1 MQIDIRAKGF
11 ELSPALRE
19 HAERRLGFALS
30 WAVYDVRK
38 VAVRLYDINGPR
50 GGEDKC
56 CRIQIALPGTSDV
69 VIEDTETD
77 LYMAI
82 NRAVD
87 RAERSL
93 ARRLER
99 QREHRHVRQP
109 VVEITDDPSAEEF
122 QQRVDAGVFH

>member
-1 MQIDIRAKGF
+1 MHIDIRAQGF

-30 WAVYDVRK
+30 WATYDVRK

-56 CRIQIALPGTSDV
+56 CRIQIPLPGGSDI
-69 VIEDTETD
+69 VIEDTESD
-77 LYMAI
+77 LYAAI

-99 QREHRHVRQP
+99 QNKHRRDSLRA
-109 VVEITDDPSAEEF
+109 IFRTDTVKDEDPAPASNP
-122 QQRVDAGVFH
+122 Q

>member
-19 HAERRLGFALS
+19 HTERRLGFALS
-30 WAVYDVRK
+30 WANYDVRK

-69 VIEDTETD
+69 VIEDTEAD
-77 LYMAI
+77 LYIAI

-93 ARRLER
+93 ARRLDR
-99 QREHRHVRQP
+99 QREHRHERPSNIEAADDDEQNHQGD
-109 VVEITDDPSAEEF
+109 ITSG
-122 QQRVDAGVFH
+122 QFH

>member
-69 VIEDTETD
+69 VIEDTEAD
-77 LYMAI
+77 LYIAI

-99 QREHRHVRQP
+99 QREHRHARQP
-109 VVEITDDPSAEEF
+109 VVEITDDHSAEEF
-122 QQRVDAGVFH
+122 EQRADAGVFH